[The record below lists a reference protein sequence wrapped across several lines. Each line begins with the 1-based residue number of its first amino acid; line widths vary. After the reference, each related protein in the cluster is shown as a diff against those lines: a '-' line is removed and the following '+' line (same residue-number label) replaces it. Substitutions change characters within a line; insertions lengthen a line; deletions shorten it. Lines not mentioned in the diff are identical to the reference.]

1 MKIRNAIA
9 LLSLALVASFATA
22 QPVAN
27 RPLRIIV
34 ALGPGTPSDSMARA
48 IAPKLSA
55 LLEQTVIVENKP
67 GANGVIAMQELIRAN
82 PDGSTLLMGSI
93 SPLAINVALVKN
105 LSYDPRRDITPVGGV
120 YAANQVWVVRNGFPA
135 RTFAELVAYAK
146 QNPGKVSAGHYS
158 SLTQIQFAAVSK
170 MAGMELLTVPYK
182 STTAAYTDLM
192 GGTIDVSLMD
202 MATAINSV
210 KGGQVRALAVTTL
223 KRNPL
228 ALEIPAVSET
238 LPGSHFATWS
248 ALVGPPGM
256 QREVVNRL
264 NAAINQALKQKDFG
278 NSLASN
284 GVIAWGTTP
293 EELKSNIES
302 EVNTWS
308 KLAREANIQPE

>member
-1 MKIRNAIA
+1 MKKRNVIG
-9 LLSLALVASFATA
+9 LLILAVAASFAAA
-22 QPVAN
+22 QPAAN
-27 RPLRIIV
+27 RPIRIIV
-34 ALGPGTPSDSMARA
+34 ALGPGTPSDAVARA

-55 LLEQTVIVENKP
+55 ILEQTVIVDNKP

-82 PDGSTLLMGSI
+82 PDGTTLLMGSI
-93 SPLAINVALVKN
+93 SPLAINVALIKN
-105 LSYDPRRDITPVGGV
+105 LPYDPRRDITPVGGV
-120 YAANQVWVVRNGFPA
+120 YAANQVWVVRNSFPA
-135 RTFAELVAYAK
+135 RTFAELIAYAK

-170 MAGMELLTVPYK
+170 MAGMNLLSVPYK
-182 STTAAYTDLM
+182 STSTAYTDLI
-192 GGTIDVSLMD
+192 GGTIDLSLMD
-202 MATAINSV
+202 MATAINNV

-256 QREVVNRL
+256 QPEVVNRL
-264 NAAINQALKQKDFG
+264 NAAINQAIKQPDFV

-284 GVIAWGTTP
+284 GVIAWSTTP
-293 EELKSNIES
+293 AELKSSIES
-302 EVNTWS
+302 EVKTWS